1 MNRLNVVL
9 YGPEIPQNTGNIMR
23 TCAGTDTFLH
33 LIEPLGFKLDPKSI
47 KRSGVNYLEH
57 VHYTVYRNWEEFT
70 EANPGIYAFSTRYG
84 KKSPDMFDF
93 TNPDQPYYLIFGKES
108 TGIPKTILRDHLDQC
123 IRLPMNDKIRS
134 LNLANCVCAVLYE
147 ALRQRGYDHLF
158 RTEPETLKGED
169 WLLRDE

>member
-1 MNRLNVVL
+1 MKPLNVVL

-33 LIEPLGFKLDPKSI
+33 LIEPIGFKLDPKYL

-57 VHYTVYRNWEEFT
+57 VQYQVYKNWEEFT
-70 EANPGIYAFSTRYG
+70 STNPGIYAFSTRYG
-84 KKSPDMFDF
+84 KKSPDQFDF
-93 TNPDQPYYLIFGKES
+93 SRSEESYFLIFGKES
-108 TGIPKTILRDHLDQC
+108 TGIPKAILRDHLDQC

-147 ALRQRGYDHLF
+147 ALRQRGYDHLY

-169 WLLRDE
+169 WLLSDQ